1 MQIYPLIRTLFHIRS
16 TTHKPFVWTA
26 KRKTTTKQAIES
38 IFFDLGET
46 KLREKTGAACLGCS
60 SQADVLGSAPVCPR
74 ANTPT
79 PRCSRCCSIIIFA
92 RNRKYCQCFTFL
104 PGKTGNV
111 CFFFLLYLS
120 GLFLLLVCRYND
132 TNRIG
137 RMMIGCVA

>member
-16 TTHKPFVWTA
+16 TTHKPFVWTV

-46 KLREKTGAACLGCS
+46 KLRKKTGAACLGCS
-60 SQADVLGSAPVCPR
+60 SHALVVSLVAHPCVHVRIHQHRGVP
-74 ANTPT
+74 
-79 PRCSRCCSIIIFA
+79 RCCSIIIFA

-111 CFFFLLYLS
+111 CFFSFCIFLVS
-120 GLFLLLVCRYND
+120 FCCSFAV
-132 TNRIG
+132 TMIPIG
-137 RMMIGCVA
+137 SDG